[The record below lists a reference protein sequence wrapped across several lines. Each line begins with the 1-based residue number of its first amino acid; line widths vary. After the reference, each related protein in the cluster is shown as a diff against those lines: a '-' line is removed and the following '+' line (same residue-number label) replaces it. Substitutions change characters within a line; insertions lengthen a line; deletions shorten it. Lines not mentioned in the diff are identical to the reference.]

1 MAYTIPIRFED
12 RAVATVDPATGE
24 LAYDPAWLDG
34 NDSFPISLSM
44 PLAGGPFFA
53 GAITVPWL
61 SNLLPEGDPLR
72 ALSEMTGISSED
84 VLGLLNAAGGDVAGA
99 LRIGDYEP
107 RGEPCCHRIPDQ
119 AALEK
124 IITELPARPFLADEE
139 GVSMS
144 LAGAQNKLP
153 VFADEAGIA
162 IPVNGAAS
170 THILKPDNPRLLGSV
185 QNEALC
191 MVLAR
196 RIGLPVAPVT
206 TAVAGSR
213 SYLLV
218 TRYDRETADDGA
230 SIRRVHQEDFC
241 QALGRFPGAKYEFN
255 GSGRRGPSLA
265 DLFGLVRDHMTAR
278 DINRL
283 LDAVIFNVAT
293 GNVDAHAK
301 NYSILL
307 RPGSVQLAPLY
318 DLVSGLAWDGIT
330 PNNAQGIGGQRRSRY
345 IYGRHW
351 ARMAEVANLSVRGT
365 LRRIESLVANILA
378 ELDGAAGE
386 VEAMPAGAGPM
397 LGIFVDA
404 IRGLATEV
412 LAHARE
418 TASDAA
424 DAASPGD
431 GAASPDRGYA
441 P

>member
-12 RAVATVDPATGE
+12 RAVASVDPTTGE
-24 LAYDPAWLDG
+24 LAYDPHWLEG
-34 NDSFPISLSM
+34 KDSFPISLSM
-44 PLAGGPFFA
+44 PLAEGPFVA
-53 GAITVPWL
+53 GALTIPWL

-84 VLGLLNAAGGDVAGA
+84 VMGLLNAAGGDVAGA
-99 LRIGDYEP
+99 LRIGEHEP
-107 RGEPCCHRIPDQ
+107 RGAPDYHRIPDE

-153 VFADEAGIA
+153 VFSDEAGIA
-162 IPVNGAAS
+162 IPVNGAPS

-191 MVLAR
+191 MVLAQ

-206 TAVAGSR
+206 TDTVGSR

-218 TRYDRETADDGA
+218 TRYDRESAREGA
-230 SIRRVHQEDFC
+230 GIRRIHQEDFC

-255 GSGRRGPSLA
+255 GTGRRGPSLA
-265 DLFGLVRDHMTAR
+265 DLFGLCRDHMTAR

-307 RPGSVQLAPLY
+307 RRGSAELAPLY
-318 DLVSGLAWDGIT
+318 DLMSGLAWDGIT
-330 PNNAQGIGGQRRSRY
+330 SNNAQEIGGQRRSRH

-351 ARMAEVANLSVRGT
+351 ERLADAANLSGRGT
-365 LRRIESLVANILA
+365 VRRVESLVASLLH
-378 ELDGAAGE
+378 ELDAAAEE
-386 VEAMPAGAGPM
+386 VAAMPAGPGPM
-397 LGIFVDA
+397 LEIFVDGM
-404 IRGLATEV
+404 RGLATEV

-418 TASDAA
+418 EAPLAA
-424 DAASPGD
+424 DAAPSGAE
-431 GAASPDRGYA
+431 AASPDRGYA

>member
-1 MAYTIPIRFED
+1 MAYSVPIHFED
-12 RAVATVDPATGE
+12 RAVASVDPETGE
-24 LAYDPAWLDG
+24 LAYNPVWLESD
-34 NDSFPISLSM
+34 NSFPISLSI
-44 PLAGGPFFA
+44 PLAEGPFVD
-53 GAITVPWL
+53 GAVTIPWL

-84 VLGLLNAAGGDVAGA
+84 VMGLLNAAGGDVAGA
-99 LRIGDYEP
+99 LSIGRHEP
-107 RGEPCCHRIPDQ
+107 RGTPDYHRIPDE

-153 VFADEAGIA
+153 VFADDAGIA
-162 IPVNGAAS
+162 IPVNGAPS

-196 RIGLPVAPVT
+196 RIGLPVASVT
-206 TAVAGSR
+206 TGTAGPR

-218 TRYDRETADDGA
+218 TRYDRETV
-230 SIRRVHQEDFC
+230 SNSTRIRRIHQEDFC

-255 GSGRRGPSLA
+255 GTGRRGPSLV
-265 DLFGLVRDHMTAR
+265 DLFALCRDHMTAR

-307 RPGSVQLAPLY
+307 RPGSAELAPLY
-318 DLVSGLAWDGIT
+318 DLMSGLAWDGIT
-330 PNNAQGIGGQRRSRY
+330 SNNAQEIGGQRRSRY

-351 ARMAEVANLSVRGT
+351 MRMAEAANLSGRGT
-365 LRRIESLVANILA
+365 IRRIKDLVTNILA
-378 ELDGAAGE
+378 ELDSAAEE
-386 VEAMPAGAGPM
+386 VAAMPAGPGPM

-404 IRGLATEV
+404 IRGLATAV
-412 LAHARE
+412 LAHTTE
-418 TASDAA
+418 EVPPAA
-424 DAASPGD
+424 DAAPTGAE
-431 GAASPDRGYA
+431 AASPDRGYA

>member
-1 MAYTIPIRFED
+1 MAYSIAIRFEE
-12 RAVATVDPATGE
+12 RAVASVDPTTGE
-24 LAYDPAWLDG
+24 LVYDPNWLETD
-34 NDSFPISLSM
+34 DSFPISLSM
-44 PLAGGPFFA
+44 PLEQGPMVA
-53 GAITVPWL
+53 GALTIPWL

-84 VLGLLNAAGGDVAGA
+84 VMGLLGAAGGDVAGA
-99 LRIGDYEP
+99 LRIGEHEP
-107 RGEPCCHRIPDQ
+107 RGAPDYHRIPDD

-124 IITELPARPFLADEE
+124 IITELPVRPFLADEE

-153 VFADEAGIA
+153 VFADDAGFA
-162 IPVNGAAS
+162 VPVNGMPS

-206 TAVAGSR
+206 TGVAGSR

-218 TRYDRETADDGA
+218 TRYDRETMSDGTGT
-230 SIRRVHQEDFC
+230 RRIHQEDFC

-255 GSGRRGPSLA
+255 GTGRRGPSLA
-265 DLFGLVRDHMTAR
+265 DLFGVVRDHMTAR

-307 RPGSVQLAPLY
+307 RRGSAELAPLY
-318 DLVSGLAWDGIT
+318 DLMSGLAWDGIT
-330 PNNAQGIGGQRRSRY
+330 SNNAQEIGGQRRSRY

-351 ARMAEVANLSVRGT
+351 TRMAEAANLSGRGT
-365 LRRIESLVANILA
+365 IRRIEGLVTRLLA
-378 ELDGAAGE
+378 ELDAAADE
-386 VEAMPAGAGPM
+386 VASMLAGPGPM
-397 LGIFVDA
+397 LGVFVDT

-418 TASDAA
+418 EGPPAEGAA
-424 DAASPGD
+424 PPG
-431 GAASPDRGYA
+431 AETASPDRGYA

>member
-1 MAYTIPIRFED
+1 LAYSIPIRFGD
-12 RAVATVDPATGE
+12 RAVASVDPATGE
-24 LAYDPAWLDG
+24 LAYDSDWLDG
-34 NDSFPISLSM
+34 SDSFPISLSM
-44 PLAGGPFFA
+44 PLADGPFVA
-53 GAITVPWL
+53 GAITIPWL

-99 LRIGDYEP
+99 LSVGDHEP
-107 RGEPCCHRIPDQ
+107 NGSPDYDRIPDD

-124 IITELPARPFLADEE
+124 IIAELPARPFLAGEE

-144 LAGAQNKLP
+144 LAGAQSKLP

-162 IPVNGAAS
+162 IPVNGAPS
-170 THILKPDNPRLLGSV
+170 THILKPDNPRLPGSV

-196 RIGLPVAPVT
+196 RTGLPVAPVT
-206 TAVAGSR
+206 TGTAGSR

-218 TRYDRETADDGA
+218 TRYDRESAGGGTG
-230 SIRRVHQEDFC
+230 IRRIHQEDFC
-241 QALGRFPGAKYEFN
+241 QASGRFPGAKYEFN
-255 GSGRRGPSLA
+255 GTGRRGPSLP

-307 RPGSVQLAPLY
+307 RPGSVELAPLY
-318 DLVSGLAWDGIT
+318 DLMSGLVWDGIT
-330 PNNAQGIGGQRRSRY
+330 SNNAQEIGGQRRSRY

-351 ARMAEVANLSVRGT
+351 LRMAEAANLSGRGAVRQV
-365 LRRIESLVANILA
+365 ESLVAKLLV
-378 ELDGAAGE
+378 ELDATVEE
-386 VEAMPAGAGPM
+386 VAAMPAGPGPM
-397 LGIFVDA
+397 LGSFADA

-412 LAHARE
+412 LSHARE
-418 TASDAA
+418 DAPPA
-424 DAASPGD
+424 TGAAPVGSE
-431 GAASPDRGYA
+431 AASPDRGYA
-441 P
+441 S